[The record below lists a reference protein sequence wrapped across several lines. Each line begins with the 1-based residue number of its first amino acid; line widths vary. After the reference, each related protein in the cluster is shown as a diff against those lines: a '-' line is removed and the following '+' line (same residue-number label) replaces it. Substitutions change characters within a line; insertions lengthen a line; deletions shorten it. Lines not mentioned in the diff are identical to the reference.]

1 MNQLFW
7 AYTIASLCFAV
18 PVLAAES
25 TPNQSTAST
34 STALRL
40 TQSERTTITTLGL
53 TTSDWARFKEIS
65 ATPLATWYSA
75 DQDPIMVLGITA
87 KSESERQRFAA
98 LYVEADRRR
107 TQAQLEFSRA
117 VGKVWQTKYG
127 QEKLFAYTPETT
139 SSPVP
144 LLAAQDR
151 VILVFDANAPCPMC
165 AEAITTVQAIG
176 KSNGSTGLDLYFT
189 NSTREQVVAYGKAM
203 GLTQE
208 EVSTKRITLNMATSE
223 IMATLEVTRIPAAF
237 RRRGKAI
244 EALTIE
250 QITQ

>member
-1 MNQLFW
+1 MNQMFW
-7 AYTIASLCFAV
+7 AYTIASLCLSTAAFS
-18 PVLAAES
+18 AES
-25 TPNQSTAST
+25 TQSTTST
-34 STALRL
+34 STSTELKL
-40 TQSERTTITTLGL
+40 TQSERTTLTTLGL
-53 TTSDWARFKEIS
+53 TTSDWLRFKEIS
-65 ATPLATWYSA
+65 SSPLATWYSA

-87 KSESERQRFAA
+87 RSQSERDRFAA

-107 TQAQLEFSRA
+107 TQAQLDFSKA

-127 QEKLFAYTPETT
+127 HEKLFAYTPEAT

-144 LLAAQDR
+144 TLAASDR
-151 VILVFDANAPCPMC
+151 VILVFDANVACAIC
-165 AEAITTVQAIG
+165 AEAISTVQAVG

-189 NSTREQVVAYGKAM
+189 SSTREQVIAYGRAM
-203 GLTQE
+203 GLTPE
-208 EVSTKRITLNMATSE
+208 EVSTKRITLNMATPE
-223 IMATLEVTRIPAAF
+223 IMATLGVTGLPAAF